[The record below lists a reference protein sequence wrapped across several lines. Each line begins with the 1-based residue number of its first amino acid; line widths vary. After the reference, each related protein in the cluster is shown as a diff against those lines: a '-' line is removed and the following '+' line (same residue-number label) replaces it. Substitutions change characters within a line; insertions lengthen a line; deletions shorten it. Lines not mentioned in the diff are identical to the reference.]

1 VRSAGKLIQNELVE
15 PTDTSKDRSA
25 CTLNRP
31 KEAALTCLV
40 QDFLYNPKQDQ
51 LCFFTSCG
59 HVAIGWLL
67 VQAGW
72 KEGVVAQP
80 IALGDAFL
88 EVQGLL
94 SEELHWKSMT

>member
-1 VRSAGKLIQNELVE
+1 MRSAGKLTPDELVE
-15 PTDTSKDRSA
+15 PTDSSIDRSA
-25 CTLNRP
+25 CTLSRAE
-31 KEAALTCLV
+31 EAALTCLV

-59 HVAIGWLL
+59 HIAIGWLL